1 MEKTGGGRVV
11 AERRGMSE
19 RSGSS
24 SQGRLHR
31 HHRTT
36 TVQKLGQ
43 NFLAPMSYSG
53 NMIIM

>member
-31 HHRTT
+31 HHGTT